1 MQTVSIELSLEQIT
15 AIVAALD
22 HASGEPLRYNEISPV
37 LASKLAL
44 MLVEASMSDDERAQA
59 AVEESEFK
67 PGVLQ

>member
-1 MQTVSIELSLEQIT
+1 MHTVSIELSLEQIT

-22 HASGEPLRYNEISPV
+22 HAAGEPLRRHEVAPAP
-37 LASKLAL
+37 ASKLAL

-59 AVEESEFK
+59 AVEESEFE